1 MALSD
6 SSLDET
12 LRTLGESVLGE
23 PSEHPGR
30 ERLVAFCRGELSP
43 RESEA
48 VEAHLAWCREDA
60 DFVLAFREVSGLD
73 PADEEPDEEA
83 AGELDAAWGDFL
95 QRRGPAVTAPPP
107 PVSAPEKRGRDTGRR
122 FRMPLALAASLLVA
136 AVSTAGWVASLLRS
150 ERPPAALANGQIVDL
165 GATDEE
171 RAAGLEAKEI
181 VLQPDEASLTLI
193 LHPTRDLAP
202 GSYSAALLT
211 RNGEE
216 VWRGDVRPTD
226 LDTFH
231 VTFPRESLPAG
242 ESALELRR
250 NLNGRAEAIDR
261 FPLRIV
267 LH

>member
-1 MALSD
+1 MASPD

-23 PSEHPGR
+23 PSEHPTR
-30 ERLVAFCRGELSP
+30 ERLAAYCRGELSP
-43 RESEA
+43 QESEA

-73 PADEEPDEEA
+73 PADEEPAE
-83 AGELDAAWGDFL
+83 ELDAAWSDFL
-95 QRRGPAVTAPPP
+95 DRQGSAVTAPPA
-107 PVSAPEKRGRDTGRR
+107 PVPLPDARARSAGRR
-122 FRMPLALAASLLVA
+122 FRMPMALAASLLVA
-136 AVSTAGWVASLLRS
+136 AVSTAGWIASLARRD
-150 ERPPAALANGQIVDL
+150 RPPVALANGQIVDL

-171 RAAGLEAKEI
+171 RAAGPEAREI
-181 VLQPDEASLTLI
+181 VLGADEASLTLI
-193 LHPTRDLAP
+193 LHPTRELAA
-202 GSYSAALLT
+202 GSYSAALLS
-211 RNGEE
+211 REGKE

-250 NLNGRAEAIDR
+250 NRDGRSEVVDR

>member
-1 MALSD
+1 MASPD

-23 PSEHPGR
+23 PSEHPTR
-30 ERLVAFCRGELSP
+30 DQLVAFCRGELSP
-43 RESEA
+43 QESEA

-73 PADEEPDEEA
+73 PADEEPVE
-83 AGELDAAWGDFL
+83 ELDAAWSDFL
-95 QRRGPAVTAPPP
+95 ERRGPAVAAPPA
-107 PVSAPEKRGRDTGRR
+107 PVPEPEKRGRETGRR
-122 FRMPLALAASLLVA
+122 FRMPLALAASLLLA

-171 RAAGLEAKEI
+171 RTAGPEAREI
-181 VLQPDEASLTLI
+181 VLGADEASLTLI
-193 LHPTRDLAP
+193 LHPTRELEA

-211 RNGEE
+211 RAGKE

-231 VTFPRESLPAG
+231 VTFPRGSLPAG

-250 NLNGRAEAIDR
+250 NRDGRSEVVDR